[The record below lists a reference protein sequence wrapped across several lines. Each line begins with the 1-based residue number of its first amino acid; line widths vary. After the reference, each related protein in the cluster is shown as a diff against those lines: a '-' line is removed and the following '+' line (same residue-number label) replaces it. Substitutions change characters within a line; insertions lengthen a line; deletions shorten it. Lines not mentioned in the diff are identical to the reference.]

1 MFCPHF
7 RALMTKNVILLRRNW
22 TGLCFEIVI
31 SFLCI
36 IALVIF
42 RKTQD
47 KVLIPETSYLN
58 SSQITLYPSLAMLY
72 SDDYFSTI
80 KNMSNKYNISFPFDN
95 GKFYFLNPY
104 FTIYG

>member
-1 MFCPHF
+1 MFCSHF
-7 RALMTKNVILLRRNW
+7 RALTTKNVILLRRNW
-22 TGLCFEIVI
+22 TGLCFEILI

-47 KVLIPETSYLN
+47 KILIPETSYLN

-80 KNMSNKYNISFPFDN
+80 KNMSNKYNISFPYDN
-95 GKFYFLNPY
+95 GIFFI
-104 FTIYG
+104 F